1 MKIYTEIN
9 YELKDGKLVQVS
21 SESFEYDGDVAQC
34 KGGGTTYSQG
44 VNYTSDMPKW
54 SQAHH
59 KRLMEEAAAL
69 TYGRDYR
76 GYGEYNDSGEWVAYP
91 RIADLTD
98 WEREAMGGAVDMY
111 KEGDPY
117 GEYALTSASLAAGLP
132 SAVQDI
138 ESTYGGVLRGPDGQ
152 VFGLEQYQGDVA
164 DRYMNPYW
172 ENVVQQEEAAARDEY
187 AMNRIQNASEHVAQ
201 GSRGGYRAALE
212 DVLGQSEQAQT
223 IADIRGAG
231 ASRAW
236 ESGLQAMD
244 RDRQAYIE
252 AVKMGDVAEQQ
263 RAKMGMEASR
273 YNQDMIMR
281 QAAAA
286 GDAAERFDT
295 LGTQRQKRLYEQQRE
310 LTRAGAT
317 ERELQQAV
325 LDLDYQEYLN
335 RQQWPQEQL
344 NWLAGLIAGS
354 PGQLKSGETRP
365 LPGLA
370 SQLTGL
376 GLSAAGIAS
385 LFNQGE

>member
-34 KGGGTTYSQG
+34 KGGGGTTYSQG

-54 SQAHH
+54 AQAEH
-59 KRLMEEAAAL
+59 KRLMKEAAAL

-111 KEGDPY
+111 KDGDPY
-117 GEYALTSASLAAGLP
+117 GEYARTSASLAAGLP

-201 GSRGGYRAALE
+201 GSRGGYRAAL
-212 DVLGQSEQAQT
+212 S
-223 IADIRGAG
+223 
-231 ASRAW
+231 
-236 ESGLQAMD
+236 
-244 RDRQAYIE
+244 
-252 AVKMGDVAEQQ
+252 
-263 RAKMGMEASR
+263 
-273 YNQDMIMR
+273 
-281 QAAAA
+281 
-286 GDAAERFDT
+286 
-295 LGTQRQKRLYEQQRE
+295 
-310 LTRAGAT
+310 
-317 ERELQQAV
+317 
-325 LDLDYQEYLN
+325 
-335 RQQWPQEQL
+335 
-344 NWLAGLIAGS
+344 
-354 PGQLKSGETRP
+354 
-365 LPGLA
+365 
-370 SQLTGL
+370 
-376 GLSAAGIAS
+376 
-385 LFNQGE
+385 